1 MLTQVCKVD
10 DIAPDTMAKYE
21 VNGASI
27 VLYRLGDEFYA
38 TQRRCTH
45 AFAPLDRGTL
55 ADGRVVCPF
64 HRAAFDVRTGAAVN
78 WACWPKGIQMLNFL
92 RPAKSLKT
100 YPTKVEEGK
109 VLVDV

>member
-1 MLTQVCKVD
+1 MFTQVCKVD
-10 DIAPDTMAKYE
+10 EVAANGMSKFD
-21 VNGASI
+21 VNGTSL

-64 HRAAFDVRTGAAVN
+64 HRAAFDVRTGEAVN

-92 RPAKSLKT
+92 RPAKPLKT
-100 YPTKVEEGK
+100 YPVKVEAGE
-109 VLVDV
+109 VWVDV